1 MERELAGVIH
11 RDDFINPHIIR
22 TGFAPTE
29 HQLEKLDLDS
39 LSGACIYPGQRHL
52 EDPYSVAGQSSF
64 ERNVGLFMA
73 VMIGIGAIM
82 SPGVF
87 AHPSEVAGSIGRPAS
102 GRPMA

>member
-1 MERELAGVIH
+1 MRWIPVSRR
-11 RDDFINPHIIR
+11 RDSAVLEPNLNPY
-22 TGFAPTE
+22 F
-29 HQLEKLDLDS
+29 
-39 LSGACIYPGQRHL
+39 
-52 EDPYSVAGQSSF
+52 VAGQSGF

-87 AHPSEVAGSIGRPAS
+87 ALPSEVAGSIGRPAS